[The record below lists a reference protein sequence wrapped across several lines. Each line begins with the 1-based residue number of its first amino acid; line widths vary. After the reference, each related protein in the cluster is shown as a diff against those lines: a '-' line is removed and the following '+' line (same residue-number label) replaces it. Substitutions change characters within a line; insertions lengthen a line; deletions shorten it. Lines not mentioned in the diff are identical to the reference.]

1 MAVDYTEAFPKRP
14 TTRPHARVFSDT
26 SAVTG
31 SASDSNKTLMLV
43 GNAEGGKPN
52 TVYRLT
58 NMVQARDIF
67 RSGDLVDAMELAW
80 NPSMTNISAGEIL
93 AIRAQEATNAT
104 LTQGGLKFESLIYGE
119 EANSINIELDDNA
132 FGDKRLK
139 VSLNGED
146 TVYDGLGTIFTV
158 AYEGESPYASVEIT
172 GTQGQAQELIL
183 SSGADAVT
191 AVEAKFSLGDKGIYV
206 DAFDLANAISS
217 VAGFEATMGFT
228 GDKNIA
234 TKGLDPISETVIN
247 KGTPVK
253 VTGLYADIENQLAY
267 SNLVSVEV
275 TNAGTALEN
284 FGPVNLT
291 GGDNGTSPTSWASK
305 FAQLANQ
312 GGYYLVPL
320 TDSQTIHSEA
330 RHFVTE
336 RTNEGEPMR
345 AIVGGK
351 YDEQPNEV
359 MSRASALKSDRV
371 SYVGFSGKRTM
382 SDGRQ
387 LQIPGYL
394 MASQVAGYTSAV
406 ALGESIMFK
415 PFALTELST
424 VHDANTMDS
433 LNTSGV
439 IMAGFNRNQEVTN
452 FRIDEDLTTYRDPS
466 NPIKNTNSAGE
477 AHDFLVSE
485 LRNRLEENFI
495 GTKNS
500 MLSPSIIKTD
510 IVSFLDQKV
519 RENEVQDYD
528 AEDIQVVINGNV
540 ASVTF
545 TVYPIMSLRKVDAS
559 IVYKMQTISA

>member
-104 LTQGGLKFESLIYGE
+104 LTKGGLKFESLIYGE
-119 EANSINIELDDNA
+119 EANSINIALDDNA

-183 SSGADAVT
+183 SSGEDSDT
-191 AVEAKFSLGDKGIYV
+191 AVEARFSLGDKGIYV

-217 VAGFEATMGFT
+217 VDGFEANMGFT

-234 TKGLDPISETVIN
+234 TKGLDPITKTVIT

-253 VTGLYADIENQLAY
+253 VTGLYADIANQLAY
-267 SNLVSVEV
+267 SNLVSVKV
-275 TNAGTALEN
+275 TNPGTALEN
-284 FGPVNLT
+284 F
-291 GGDNGTSPTSWASK
+291 
-305 FAQLANQ
+305 
-312 GGYYLVPL
+312 
-320 TDSQTIHSEA
+320 
-330 RHFVTE
+330 
-336 RTNEGEPMR
+336 
-345 AIVGGK
+345 
-351 YDEQPNEV
+351 
-359 MSRASALKSDRV
+359 
-371 SYVGFSGKRTM
+371 
-382 SDGRQ
+382 
-387 LQIPGYL
+387 
-394 MASQVAGYTSAV
+394 
-406 ALGESIMFK
+406 
-415 PFALTELST
+415 
-424 VHDANTMDS
+424 
-433 LNTSGV
+433 
-439 IMAGFNRNQEVTN
+439 
-452 FRIDEDLTTYRDPS
+452 
-466 NPIKNTNSAGE
+466 
-477 AHDFLVSE
+477 
-485 LRNRLEENFI
+485 
-495 GTKNS
+495 
-500 MLSPSIIKTD
+500 
-510 IVSFLDQKV
+510 
-519 RENEVQDYD
+519 
-528 AEDIQVVINGNV
+528 
-540 ASVTF
+540 
-545 TVYPIMSLRKVDAS
+545 
-559 IVYKMQTISA
+559 